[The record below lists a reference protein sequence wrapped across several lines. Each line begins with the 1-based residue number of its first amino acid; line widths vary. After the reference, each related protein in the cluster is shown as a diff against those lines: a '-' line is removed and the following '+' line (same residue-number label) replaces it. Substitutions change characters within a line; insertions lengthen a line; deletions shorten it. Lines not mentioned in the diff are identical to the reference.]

1 MSIDHLSELIGILL
15 AVSLATERLV
25 MIIRTPITWLNDE
38 SKDPKTDWKRRFAVQ
53 LLALAA
59 AIGTTGFLAESTWDI
74 RGSLFVGS
82 GENPAKIPLL
92 IVALLATGGSSF
104 WKNMLGY
111 TKAVRDARVAERNT
125 QTERQLL
132 ESEKNRR
139 LIQVRTEAERMDDA
153 LGHIDQAGQPQFGG

>member
-38 SKDPKTDWKRRFAVQ
+38 SDDPKTDWKRRLTVQ

-59 AIGTTGFLAESTWDI
+59 AIATTGFLAEGMWDI

-82 GENPAKIPLL
+82 GDNPAEIPLL

-111 TKAVRDARVAERNT
+111 TKAVRDARVAERDT
-125 QTERQLL
+125 QTERKRL
-132 ESEKNRR
+132 EAEKNRR
-139 LIQVRTEAERMDDA
+139 LLQVRTAAARMDDT
-153 LGHIDQAGQPQFGG
+153 LGNMDRAGQPQFGG